1 MVAFSK
7 FIPSQRNGQLLVD
20 TDGYIYSK
28 KRARKTSD
36 VYVCKRN
43 VRSKKITE
51 AILTCP
57 AKLLM
62 FSVDELLLEIP
73 HNHEPIPN
81 ESEAIEVKTG
91 LKRKAMEQSLTPTQN
106 IISETLS
113 SSEDVDHLLA
123 SLRGMQRM
131 VQRARFIPELTPG
144 NKKSHR
150 ATYILPD
157 ECKYTV
163 SGKDFLLYDQPGT
176 DERIMAWSTTRN
188 IDYVRK
194 SDCILCDGTFS
205 ITPTP
210 FYQMYSFHRYFGKQ
224 KTLPMIYSLLPK
236 KDTPTYTRLA
246 EILYEHCG
254 DLSGV
259 RIIIDFE
266 AAALNAFRAVFT
278 NAILKLCY
286 FHFAKNIYATR

>member
-81 ESEAIEVKTG
+81 ESKAIEVKTG
-91 LKRKAMEQSLTPTQN
+91 SN
-106 IISETLS
+106 S
-113 SSEDVDHLLA
+113 V
-123 SLRGMQRM
+123 
-131 VQRARFIPELTPG
+131 
-144 NKKSHR
+144 
-150 ATYILPD
+150 
-157 ECKYTV
+157 
-163 SGKDFLLYDQPGT
+163 
-176 DERIMAWSTTRN
+176 
-188 IDYVRK
+188 
-194 SDCILCDGTFS
+194 TF
-205 ITPTP
+205 
-210 FYQMYSFHRYFGKQ
+210 
-224 KTLPMIYSLLPK
+224 
-236 KDTPTYTRLA
+236 
-246 EILYEHCG
+246 
-254 DLSGV
+254 
-259 RIIIDFE
+259 
-266 AAALNAFRAVFT
+266 
-278 NAILKLCY
+278 
-286 FHFAKNIYATR
+286 